1 MGNLERM
8 FVRLRLAQQTSAPND
23 NERLKDPL
31 RFYQENYP
39 NVSKGNL
46 YKVDRGLFNLL
57 KRMGLLGKVPT
68 LAQLKYGEDPL
79 KFYEDNYKSIGR
91 ANLSRKDN
99 HLYTTLKRR
108 GLLEKI
114 PLKYKPKIIFE
125 DPLKFYE
132 DNYEGVTRGKLQ
144 LLNGPLYKALKRRG
158 LLKHVPIVHWQPRS

>member
-1 MGNLERM
+1 I
-8 FVRLRLAQQTSAPND
+8 F
-23 NERLKDPL
+23 
-31 RFYQENYP
+31 
-39 NVSKGNL
+39 
-46 YKVDRGLFNLL
+46 
-57 KRMGLLGKVPT
+57 
-68 LAQLKYGEDPL
+68 EDPL